1 MKRLWPF
8 LALVATS
15 LTLHGC
21 TISKP
26 QLVKP
31 TAKIYCADSAK
42 SGDVKKLPD
51 ISDDP
56 SYDELLVW
64 GSIVVNDYTQLKL
77 MYLSAV
83 DCLNKY
89 SKQAN
94 N

>member
-1 MKRLWPF
+1 M
-8 LALVATS
+8 
-15 LTLHGC
+15 
-21 TISKP
+21 
-26 QLVKP
+26 
-31 TAKIYCADSAK
+31 

-56 SYDELLVW
+56 PYDELLVW

-77 MYLSAV
+77 MYNSAV

-89 SKQAN
+89 SKRAN